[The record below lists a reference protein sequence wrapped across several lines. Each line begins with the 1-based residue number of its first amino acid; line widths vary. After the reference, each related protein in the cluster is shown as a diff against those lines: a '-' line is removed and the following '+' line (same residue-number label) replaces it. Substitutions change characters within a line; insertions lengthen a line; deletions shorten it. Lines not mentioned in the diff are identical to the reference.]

1 MFLCKW
7 IFGNEQIR
15 VLNNNWDAAEY
26 QQENPLST
34 DENGKYAWDVPEGMW
49 QVKFEKEGYE
59 TTYSEWLPV
68 PPPQT
73 EVNVEMISTEEAKVE
88 KVIFTNNTA
97 HIVFSKY
104 MDIESITKEQIDIL
118 QDGKI
123 LTTTLKAVDEVEYKD
138 KKVAKEVC
146 VTLANGS
153 FESDT
158 SYTVQV
164 KAGVKT
170 YAGVATMKD
179 SVVEKTY
186 QPLPTTLA
194 MEEIVGISYY
204 EAGSY
209 VLSGKLDNPDERVDM
224 KNVELEV
231 SSSDENITVD
241 QANIKIAED
250 GSVQIPLQVGL
261 PVSTEITLHV
271 KDTNIVKTI
280 SVQTSIVEDKSQAN
294 MTEGQEQ
301 TGTTEDK
308 NETTEKAEEQ
318 KTAAK
323 VNGFAKQKVTKNTVN
338 LVWNKAEN
346 IDGYILYGCES
357 SKKTKV
363 KIATLNAKQT
373 SYTVKKLNGKKLT
386 SATSYLFYL
395 VAYKE
400 NEGETLLGEQV
411 KASATTLF
419 ETAVLKGVKK
429 KGAKVMITWKKTAG
443 ASGYEI
449 YVSQKKASGY
459 TKKATI
465 KKGKTQKITLGK
477 WKKGK
482 QYYVKVRAYKTVKG
496 KKVYGAFSKIK
507 SVKIK

>member
-1 MFLCKW
+1 MCKW

-88 KVIFTNNTA
+88 EVIFTNNTA

-104 MDIESITKEQIDIL
+104 MDIENITKEQIDIL

-158 SYTVQV
+158 SYTVQI

-186 QPLPTTLA
+186 QPLPTTLT
-194 MEEIVGISYY
+194 MEETVGISYY

-209 VLSGKLDNPDERVDM
+209 VLSGKLDNSDERVDM
-224 KNVELEV
+224 KNVELD
-231 SSSDENITVD
+231 SL
-241 QANIKIAED
+241 K
-250 GSVQIPLQVGL
+250 
-261 PVSTEITLHV
+261 
-271 KDTNIVKTI
+271 
-280 SVQTSIVEDKSQAN
+280 KS
-294 MTEGQEQ
+294 
-301 TGTTEDK
+301 
-308 NETTEKAEEQ
+308 
-318 KTAAK
+318 
-323 VNGFAKQKVTKNTVN
+323 
-338 LVWNKAEN
+338 
-346 IDGYILYGCES
+346 
-357 SKKTKV
+357 
-363 KIATLNAKQT
+363 
-373 SYTVKKLNGKKLT
+373 
-386 SATSYLFYL
+386 
-395 VAYKE
+395 
-400 NEGETLLGEQV
+400 
-411 KASATTLF
+411 
-419 ETAVLKGVKK
+419 
-429 KGAKVMITWKKTAG
+429 
-443 ASGYEI
+443 
-449 YVSQKKASGY
+449 
-459 TKKATI
+459 
-465 KKGKTQKITLGK
+465 
-477 WKKGK
+477 
-482 QYYVKVRAYKTVKG
+482 
-496 KKVYGAFSKIK
+496 
-507 SVKIK
+507 